1 MKRLCKEE
9 INGQEQTKRKK
20 LAELL
25 VNKKAMS
32 LILGFLKP
40 TKINARERAKNMEEE
55 LKQKNNPV
63 GKELLKD

>member
-1 MKRLCKEE
+1 M
-9 INGQEQTKRKK
+9 
-20 LAELL
+20 L